1 MLPSDEHLPLL
12 SVGDTFRFADENADL
27 INESDFERYLEVLAK
42 RRLVERWE
50 EQRGVS
56 VAERHTVVNP
66 NDQEAG
72 IFPLGMTE
80 AEIAELEKESKQ
92 VADQLY
98 HETLKMKEE
107 SVDVIL
113 RVLRLSH
120 VRETVVGNAMIRVLL
135 NYVVFH

>member
-80 AEIAELEKESKQ
+80 AEIGTIAENVRLFR
-92 VADQLY
+92 AL
-98 HETLKMKEE
+98 
-107 SVDVIL
+107 VIAA
-113 RVLRLSH
+113 RQATPRKS
-120 VRETVVGNAMIRVLL
+120 TQA
-135 NYVVFH
+135 